1 MNRTS
6 NLIIFLTIALLFS
19 LHVSQPQPV
28 FAYGGGGGGGGG
40 GGSGGGGG
48 GSGSPSAYNP
58 CGLAVENDMLFMSHS
73 AWNHIKAYDLDGTL
87 LYSVGEFG
95 IKDGFLIKPYGLAV
109 HENMLYVADTGNYR
123 IQVFTTAGEFMFS
136 FGEKGYTAGKFQKP
150 YDLAIYQNMI
160 FVTDPINKNTQVFD
174 LSGNFISSFVPSHAN
189 LKYPS
194 EIAISEDRIFLTD
207 TTRAGIFIYD
217 LDGGPIAEFGSKD
230 DGEKELKKS
239 NDLLIYGNN
248 LLVVRGENNR
258 IQVFDLEGNYLRMF
272 GEFVPEN
279 PNKSVEKNEAPN
291 SIAYS
296 NNKFYVGYTGACNVK
311 TYDATEIGIPDW
323 IKTNAGWW
331 ADGQIPDS
339 AFIDGIEY
347 LIKQEVI
354 VVQNFYEIQ
363 LENDSTIPLW
373 VKTNAG
379 WWADGQIPD
388 SAFIDGIEYLIKHGI
403 IKIDLTMEP
412 KPAY

>member
-1 MNRTS
+1 
-6 NLIIFLTIALLFS
+6 
-19 LHVSQPQPV
+19 
-28 FAYGGGGGGGGG
+28 
-40 GGSGGGGG
+40 
-48 GSGSPSAYNP
+48 
-58 CGLAVENDMLFMSHS
+58 
-73 AWNHIKAYDLDGTL
+73 
-87 LYSVGEFG
+87 
-95 IKDGFLIKPYGLAV
+95 
-109 HENMLYVADTGNYR
+109 
-123 IQVFTTAGEFMFS
+123 
-136 FGEKGYTAGKFQKP
+136 
-150 YDLAIYQNMI
+150 
-160 FVTDPINKNTQVFD
+160 
-174 LSGNFISSFVPSHAN
+174 
-189 LKYPS
+189 
-194 EIAISEDRIFLTD
+194 
-207 TTRAGIFIYD
+207 
-217 LDGGPIAEFGSKD
+217 
-230 DGEKELKKS
+230 
-239 NDLLIYGNN
+239 
-248 LLVVRGENNR
+248 
-258 IQVFDLEGNYLRMF
+258 
-272 GEFVPEN
+272 
-279 PNKSVEKNEAPN
+279 VEKNEAPN

-296 NNKFYVGYTGACNVK
+296 NNKFYVGYAGACNVK

>member
-1 MNRTS
+1 
-6 NLIIFLTIALLFS
+6 
-19 LHVSQPQPV
+19 
-28 FAYGGGGGGGGG
+28 
-40 GGSGGGGG
+40 
-48 GSGSPSAYNP
+48 
-58 CGLAVENDMLFMSHS
+58 
-73 AWNHIKAYDLDGTL
+73 
-87 LYSVGEFG
+87 
-95 IKDGFLIKPYGLAV
+95 
-109 HENMLYVADTGNYR
+109 
-123 IQVFTTAGEFMFS
+123 
-136 FGEKGYTAGKFQKP
+136 
-150 YDLAIYQNMI
+150 MI
-160 FVTDPINKNTQVFD
+160 FVTDPKNKNIQVFD

-217 LDGGPIAEFGSKD
+217 LDGGPIAEFGSKG
-230 DGEKELKKS
+230 DGEKELEIS

-248 LLVVRGENNR
+248 LLVVDGENNR

-296 NNKFYVGYTGACNVK
+296 NNKFYVGYTGAYNVK

-363 LENDSTIPLW
+363 SENDSTIPLW